1 MTPSTEIAASK
12 LAAGSASAVPSMTA
26 ARTRPGAVGASLARS
41 RMRATICCAASM
53 ASTSAPRGGGDQRSS
68 AAAGADIDQPVAGL
82 EIEMI
87 ERATGERVG
96 QRLDHELIH
105 GNVMIPAMKVVGRV
119 AGRPLVS

>member
-41 RMRATICCAASM
+41 ADARHHLLRGVDGKHVGAA
-53 ASTSAPRGGGDQRSS
+53 GGGDQRSP

-96 QRLDHELIH
+96 QRLDHGLIH
-105 GNVMIPAMKVVGRV
+105 GNVIIPG
-119 AGRPLVS
+119 